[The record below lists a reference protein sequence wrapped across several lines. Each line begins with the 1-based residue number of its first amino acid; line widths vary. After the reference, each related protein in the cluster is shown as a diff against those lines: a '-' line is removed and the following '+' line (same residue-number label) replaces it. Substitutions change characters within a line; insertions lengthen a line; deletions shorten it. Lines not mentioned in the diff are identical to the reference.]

1 MNPSAALVKR
11 NTKIFFKDKGMFL
24 TSLITPMLLLV
35 LYATFLSGIYRDN
48 FTSAIPAGLI
58 GDDLIDGFVAGQLCS
73 SLLAVCCI
81 TVAFNSNLL
90 TVQDK
95 ISHARSDLMVT
106 PVRGSA
112 MAAGY
117 FFSTAIVTGIVCFT
131 TLGASFI
138 YIYTSGWYLSLSDA
152 LLACLDVL
160 LLTLFGTAL
169 ASCVNFFLSTQG
181 QLSAVSAVI
190 CSCYGFIC
198 GAYMPIA
205 SFSSRTLRNVISFL
219 PGTYGT
225 ALIRNHLMGGVLREL
240 GEQGFP
246 EEAVRQIGDAVD
258 CNVYFF
264 ENKVSVPAMY
274 AVLGGTV
281 ILLAAVYVMFNVIS
295 GKKAERN

>member
-1 MNPSAALVKR
+1 MNPSAALINR
-11 NTKIFFKDKGMFL
+11 NTKLFFKDKGMFL
-24 TSLITPMLLLV
+24 TSLITPLLLLV
-35 LYATFLSGIYRDN
+35 LYATFLAGIYRDGLV
-48 FTSAIPAGLI
+48 SAVPAGLLT
-58 GDDLIDGFVAGQLCS
+58 DKMTDGFVAGQLCS

-95 ISHARSDLMVT
+95 ISHARSDLTVT

-112 MAAGY
+112 MAVGY
-117 FFSTAIVTGIVCFT
+117 FVSTAIVTGIVCFV
-131 TLGASFI
+131 TLGAGFL
-138 YIYTSGWYLSLSDA
+138 YIYLSGWYLSLADV

-225 ALIRNHLMGGVLREL
+225 SLIRNHLMGGIFKEL
-240 GEQGFP
+240 AEQGIP
-246 EEAVRQIGDAVD
+246 EYGIRALADSVD

-264 ENKVSVPAMY
+264 ENRVTVPVMY
-274 AVLGGTV
+274 AVFGGA
-281 ILLAAVYVMFNVIS
+281 IIILAAVYVLFNVIS
-295 GKKAERN
+295 SRKAERN